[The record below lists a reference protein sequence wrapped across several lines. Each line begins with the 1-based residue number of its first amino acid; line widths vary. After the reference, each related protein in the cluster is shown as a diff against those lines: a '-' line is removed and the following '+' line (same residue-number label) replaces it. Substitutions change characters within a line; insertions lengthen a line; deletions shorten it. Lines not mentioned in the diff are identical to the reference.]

1 MQIVVRVH
9 ADAEQGIVA
18 MAVQMFVFACMP
30 VVD

>member
-1 MQIVVRVH
+1 MQIIVRVH

-18 MAVQMFVFACMP
+18 MAFQMFVSACML